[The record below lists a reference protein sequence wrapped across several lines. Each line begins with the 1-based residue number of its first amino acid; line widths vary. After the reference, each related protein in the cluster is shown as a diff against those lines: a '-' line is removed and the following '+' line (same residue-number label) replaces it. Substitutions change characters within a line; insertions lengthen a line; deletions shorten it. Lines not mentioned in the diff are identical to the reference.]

1 MALLLVALVVVVV
14 VVIES
19 ECMNFFRSNDE
30 VVVSGLNG

>member
-1 MALLLVALVVVVV
+1 MALLLVALVVVV